1 MTPVALTRDQQGMV
15 VFLLWRSLP
24 YPVRMLLG
32 FGCIIAGIVLQI
44 MQAQILPGCLLVA
57 FGNLLLL
64 VRGYHNR
71 VDAASYDAAAA
82 WERVELAQV
91 QQIKALH
98 SRMKRWDRSA
108 VDISNGLGGF
118 ILVLLAGV
126 LLLAMAAFSVPPAI
140 RFMLVVNSV
149 ILLLPHWLTGTRRVL
164 TQPALL
170 IKIATYEAV
179 LKALQADL
187 QQHAIEFYVLL
198 KGKKVR
204 MPQDVKFRVRL
215 VGQKEE
221 FLGLYGQ
228 TAINTVQGSSYPY
241 FYTVLVA
248 KKGFGLDHLRQR
260 TKAPST
266 MTLEFSQEGDVEV
279 LVVRQTTTKTS
290 GYHTADSVAQAIMA
304 EGLRLAEQVAVTSA
318 QAPKKQ

>member
-1 MTPVALTRDQQGMV
+1 MTPVALTRDQQGLV
-15 VFLLWRSLP
+15 VFWFWRALP
-24 YPVRMLLG
+24 YPVRMLLA
-32 FGCIIAGIVLQI
+32 FGCIVAGLALQI
-44 MQAQILPGCLLVA
+44 TQAQILPGCLLVA
-57 FGNLLLL
+57 LGNALLL

-71 VDAASYDAAAA
+71 VDAARYDAAAA
-82 WERVELAQV
+82 WERVARAQV
-91 QQIKALH
+91 QQIKELH
-98 SRMKRWDRSA
+98 GRMQRWDRSA
-108 VDISNGLGGF
+108 VDISNGWGGF

-149 ILLLPHWLTGTRRVL
+149 ILLVPHWLTGTRRVL

-179 LKALQADL
+179 LKALQAGL
-187 QQHAIEFYVLL
+187 QQHAIEFHVLL

-204 MPQDVKFRVRL
+204 LPQDVKFRVRL
-215 VGQKEE
+215 AGQKEN

-241 FYTVLVA
+241 FYAVLVA
-248 KKGFGLDHLRQR
+248 KKAFGLDRLRQR

-266 MTLEFSQEGDVEV
+266 MTMEFSQEGDVEV

-290 GYHTADSVAQAIMA
+290 GYHTKDSVAQAIMA
-304 EGLRLAEQVAVTSA
+304 EGLRLAEQGAVAGTP
-318 QAPKKQ
+318 APTPQ

>member
-24 YPVRMLLG
+24 YPVRMPLG
-32 FGCIIAGIVLQI
+32 FGCIIAGLVLQI

-57 FGNLLLL
+57 LGNMLLL
-64 VRGYHNR
+64 VRGYNNR
-71 VDAASYDAAAA
+71 VDAARYDAAAA

-91 QQIKALH
+91 QQIKELH
-98 SRMKRWDRSA
+98 GRMQRWDRSA

-118 ILVLLAGV
+118 VLVLLAGV
-126 LLLAMAAFSVPPAI
+126 LLLAMAAFSLPPAI

-149 ILLLPHWLTGTRRVL
+149 ILLLPHWITGTRRVL

-170 IKIATYEAV
+170 IKISTYDAV
-179 LKALQADL
+179 LKALPAGL
-187 QQHAIEFYVLL
+187 QQHTVEFYVLL
-198 KGKKVR
+198 KGKNVR

-215 VGQKEE
+215 AGQKET

-241 FYTVLVA
+241 FYAVLVA
-248 KKGFGLDHLRQR
+248 KKDFGLDRLRQR
-260 TKAPST
+260 TQAPST

-290 GYHTADSVAQAIMA
+290 GYHTKDSVAQAIMA
-304 EGLRLAEQVAVTSA
+304 EGLRMAEQVAVASA
-318 QAPKKQ
+318 PVAKQQ

>member
-1 MTPVALTRDQQGMV
+1 MTPVALTRDQQGTV
-15 VFLLWRSLP
+15 VFWLWRSLP
-24 YPVRMLLG
+24 YLVRMLLG
-32 FGCIIAGIVLQI
+32 FGCIIDGLVLQI
-44 MQAQILPGCLLVA
+44 MMAQILPGCLLVA
-57 FGNLLLL
+57 LGNALLL
-64 VRGYHNR
+64 VRGYNNR

-91 QQIKALH
+91 QQIKELH
-98 SRMKRWDRSA
+98 GRMQRWDRSA

-118 ILVLLAGV
+118 VLVLLAGV
-126 LLLAMAAFSVPPAI
+126 LLLAMAACSLPEAMRAMI
-140 RFMLVVNSV
+140 VVNSA

-170 IKIATYEAV
+170 IKTATYEAV
-179 LKALQADL
+179 LKALPAGL
-187 QQHAIEFYVLL
+187 QQHTVEFYVLL
-198 KGKKVR
+198 KGKNVR

-215 VGQKEE
+215 AGQKET

-241 FYTVLVA
+241 FYAVLVA
-248 KKGFGLDHLRQR
+248 KKDFGLDRLRQR
-260 TKAPST
+260 TKTPSN

-290 GYHTADSVAQAIMA
+290 GYHTKDSVAQAIMA
-304 EGLRLAEQVAVTSA
+304 EGLRMAEQVAVASA
-318 QAPKKQ
+318 SN